1 MMRFIVFFL
10 FLWGSCL
17 AWADCPVADKIAREK
32 KLSDAMPL
40 YIQCALQSNDDETQL
55 YLARIYRKGQGD
67 VGKSIQRTLLF
78 YHLSSENGNAAAMV
92 ELATL
97 LRELDDS
104 DEKRAEIIAYSK
116 KIAAQAKRTI
126 GGSFD
131 GKLLHPYALLALA
144 AEKPEAKW
152 FYTTKTKTDPRATEL
167 LKNYKV
173 DGDKKRVLMQTAT
186 AWKQRKMKD
195 MANNV
200 LTLKE
205 LNEFYKTLYPK
216 KGLPNS
222 FARSQAVNK
231 LKERVES
238 IQK

>member
-1 MMRFIVFFL
+1 MRFIVFWL
-10 FLWGSCL
+10 FLWGACI

-32 KLSDAMPL
+32 KLSEAMSL
-40 YIQCALQSNDDETQL
+40 YFQCALQNNDDETQL
-55 YLARIYRKGQGD
+55 YLARIYGKGQGD
-67 VGKSIQRTLLF
+67 VAKNTQRTLLF

-97 LRELDDS
+97 LRSLDDS
-104 DEKRAEIIAYSK
+104 DESRQEIITYSR
-116 KIAAQAKRTI
+116 KIAAQAKKTI

-131 GKLLHPYALLALA
+131 GKLLHPYALLVLA

-173 DGDKKRVLMQTAT
+173 DPDKKKVLMQTAT

-195 MANNV
+195 MAANA

-216 KGLPNS
+216 KGLPNN

-231 LKERVES
+231 LKERVEN